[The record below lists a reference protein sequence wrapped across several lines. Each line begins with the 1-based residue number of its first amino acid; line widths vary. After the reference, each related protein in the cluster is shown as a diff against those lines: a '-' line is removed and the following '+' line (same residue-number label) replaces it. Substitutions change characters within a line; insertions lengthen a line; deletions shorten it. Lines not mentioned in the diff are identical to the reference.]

1 MASASPDAFW
11 TEVSVE
17 LIPGIAHRGKAIAE
31 MPRSPWRDHRFGR
44 AMAGADNEVHV
55 VEVELLDDDGLP
67 IPGYSRDEA
76 RVING
81 NSVRM
86 PVSWRKS
93 GDVSRL
99 AGTPVRL
106 RFHMRDCR
114 LYAFQFKPKAARSKS
129 PGARP

>member
-1 MASASPDAFW
+1 MLRLDGFVSADAGLDGGVLTTPPITFRGDRL
-11 TEVSVE
+11 ELNVE
-17 LIPGIAHRGKAIAE
+17 TSGGGSI
-31 MPRSPWRDHRFGR
+31 
-44 AMAGADNEVHV
+44 
-55 VEVELLDDDGLP
+55 EVELLDDDGLP

-129 PGARP
+129 PGSTP